1 MYIRQPNFPQIKIVD
16 GHGFKA
22 KKYFD
27 ITVNNWELDDVG
39 DAFQRIKSNCLELS
53 EIENKLIS

>member
-1 MYIRQPNFPQIKIVD
+1 MVLKP
-16 GHGFKA
+16 

-27 ITVNNWELDDVG
+27 ITINNWELDNVG

-53 EIENKLIS
+53 EPKEKLIS